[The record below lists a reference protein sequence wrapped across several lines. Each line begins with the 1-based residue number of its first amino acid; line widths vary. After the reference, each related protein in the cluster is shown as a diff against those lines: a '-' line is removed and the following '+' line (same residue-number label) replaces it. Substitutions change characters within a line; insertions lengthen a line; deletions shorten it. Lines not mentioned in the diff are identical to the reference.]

1 MNNPIRTRRW
11 QQQPQ
16 QQPQQHI
23 VEYAPR
29 PPIPLRQIGEYKWI
43 PCIKMAAAIGKAV
56 IVYIHYSVYS
66 NGYAT
71 IYIAY
76 PNGSRSTDRVTVV
89 GDRLPKSITEICA
102 TREDIHNYEVKMGHI

>member
-1 MNNPIRTRRW
+1 MNNPIRTRCW

-23 VEYAPR
+23 VEYA
-29 PPIPLRQIGEYKWI
+29 RQIGEHKWI

-102 TREDIHNYEVKMGHI
+102 TREDIHNYEVKMGYI

>member
-16 QQPQQHI
+16 PHI
-23 VEYAPR
+23 VGYAPR
-29 PPIPLRQIGEYKWI
+29 PPILLRQLGEYKWI
-43 PCIKMAAAIGKAV
+43 PGQEMAAAIGKAV
-56 IVYIHYSVYS
+56 IVCTHYGVYS

-71 IYIAY
+71 IFIAY